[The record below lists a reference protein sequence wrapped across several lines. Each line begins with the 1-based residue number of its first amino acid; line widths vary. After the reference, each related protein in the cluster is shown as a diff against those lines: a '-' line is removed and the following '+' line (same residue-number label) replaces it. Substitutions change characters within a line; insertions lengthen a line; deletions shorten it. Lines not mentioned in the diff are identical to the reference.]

1 MFRPNLVFFRFIVIP
16 SCVYELVSLEI
27 LLARDNKIEQIHA
40 TESGLAALP
49 RLATLDLANN
59 NIEQVPPILGKLT
72 KIMWVPRLYL
82 YYLNEIAI

>member
-1 MFRPNLVFFRFIVIP
+1 MLP

-72 KIMWVPRLYL
+72 KIM
-82 YYLNEIAI
+82 